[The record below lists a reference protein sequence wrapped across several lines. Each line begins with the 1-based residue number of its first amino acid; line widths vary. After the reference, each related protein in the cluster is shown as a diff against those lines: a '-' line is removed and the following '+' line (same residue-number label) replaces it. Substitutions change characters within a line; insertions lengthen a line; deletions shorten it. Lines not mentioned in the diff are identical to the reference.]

1 MQNFIKKIKLKAH
14 LKTTELFK
22 KIIWT
27 YLSQNST
34 SNQTFLRAHPTVK
47 TFFEVFQF
55 RLRKEERRKNAL
67 PDSNLTRKEIE
78 SLKGLHV
85 RDNNII
91 IKSDKGGALVI
102 Q

>member
-14 LKTTELFK
+14 LKATELFK

-34 SNQTFLRAHPTVK
+34 SNQACLRAHPTVK

-55 RLRKEERRKNAL
+55 RLRKEEKKCTAR
-67 PDSNLTRKEIE
+67 
-78 SLKGLHV
+78 
-85 RDNNII
+85 
-91 IKSDKGGALVI
+91 
-102 Q
+102 